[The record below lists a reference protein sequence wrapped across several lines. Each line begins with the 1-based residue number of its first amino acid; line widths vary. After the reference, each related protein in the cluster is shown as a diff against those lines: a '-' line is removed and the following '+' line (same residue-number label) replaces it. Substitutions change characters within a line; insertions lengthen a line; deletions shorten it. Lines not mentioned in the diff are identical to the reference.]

1 MTSRLSRDML
11 EQLTPLLGSLARI
24 VASDSDLSESELEM
38 LLIGGG
44 LKPDSAV
51 VEELE
56 RWGRVLMALR
66 QEPSDHLRRAAVEG
80 LKLRGLPEAPV
91 SLAVLAVTKKQ
102 TVDQAREATR
112 VRAQVAEKQRVE
124 REQRKRREE
133 QAMRYTK
140 KAREVGAKK
149 RRWRLLLALGAAVII
164 VMLIGTVMSTSV
176 PPTSIPTS
184 RMTVTAK
191 FIAPASTSIS
201 RMAATA
207 TPGATACADD
217 AVYVA
222 DVTVPDGTVFKPSE
236 AFEKTWRVRNTGSC
250 PWGPGYRLAFVSG
263 DRMGKPELVG
273 FGLVAPAESVE
284 VTVAVVTPG
293 ESIEVTV
300 ALLAPESP
308 GSYKGYWQMMN
319 GNGECFGQRVY
330 VAILVPDAEKQGKTW
345 TSLKKEWET

>member
-1 MTSRLSRDML
+1 
-11 EQLTPLLGSLARI
+11 
-24 VASDSDLSESELEM
+24 
-38 LLIGGG
+38 
-44 LKPDSAV
+44 
-51 VEELE
+51 
-56 RWGRVLMALR
+56 
-66 QEPSDHLRRAAVEG
+66 
-80 LKLRGLPEAPV
+80 
-91 SLAVLAVTKKQ
+91 
-102 TVDQAREATR
+102 
-112 VRAQVAEKQRVE
+112 
-124 REQRKRREE
+124 
-133 QAMRYTK
+133 
-140 KAREVGAKK
+140 
-149 RRWRLLLALGAAVII
+149 
-164 VMLIGTVMSTSV
+164 MSTSV

-191 FIAPASTSIS
+191 FIAPASTPIS
-201 RMAATA
+201 RMAAIA
-207 TPGATACADD
+207 TPVTTPCTDD

-222 DVTVPDGTVFKPSE
+222 DVTVPDGTVFEPSE

-263 DRMGKPELVG
+263 DRMGRPELVG

-284 VTVAVVTPG
+284 VTVPVVTPG